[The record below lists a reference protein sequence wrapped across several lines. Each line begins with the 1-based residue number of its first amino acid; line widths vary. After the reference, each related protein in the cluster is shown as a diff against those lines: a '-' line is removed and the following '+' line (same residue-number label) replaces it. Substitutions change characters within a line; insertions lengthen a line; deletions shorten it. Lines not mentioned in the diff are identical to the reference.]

1 MAVVNNALVAAI
13 CLDYIKKVDKNLANV
28 FQTKAKAVSSVIACS
43 TTATTSTCHYTLTA
57 NWR

>member
-43 TTATTSTCHYTLTA
+43 TTATTSTCH
-57 NWR
+57 